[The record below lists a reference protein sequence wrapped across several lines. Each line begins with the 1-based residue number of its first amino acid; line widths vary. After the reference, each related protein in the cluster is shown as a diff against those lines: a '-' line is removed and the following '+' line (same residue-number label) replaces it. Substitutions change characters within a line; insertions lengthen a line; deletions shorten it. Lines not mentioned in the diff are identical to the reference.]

1 MAAYRMDCIG
11 GYGRGCKNPEL
22 IIPDAGMPSMSNHS
36 DGEVVSPLPFVH
48 RQQPAHQHVV
58 QFYSQDEFLLEELS
72 RFIGTALGGGNS
84 AIVIATK
91 AHRDGLSQRLHAR
104 GLDTM
109 TAIQQARYVPM
120 DAAETLSKFMVNDF
134 PDATRFHGLLG
145 ELIAKA
151 TAAAEGQHPQVVA
164 FGEMVALLWAEGKG
178 QAGLRLEQ
186 LWNELAHKCAFSL
199 HCAYPL
205 SSFYQADHAEPLL
218 KICGEHSAVIPEESY
233 TGLASEEERGRAITQ
248 LQQKAQALETE
259 MGERLRIQRA
269 LLDSQAALQKS
280 NDELERRVDE
290 RTRELVETQGL
301 LRQLSSSLLNLRDE
315 ERRRLAR
322 ELHDSTGQILT
333 ALQMNLAMTLQGN
346 GNVDPQEKSNRLLD
360 AMHLADQAIKEVRT
374 LSYLLHPPMLD
385 EAGLLLALEWYV
397 QGLAERSEI
406 EVDLDLPPALDR
418 LPPDLELAIFRIVQE
433 ALTNVHRHS
442 GSKVAKVRVAR
453 EGERI
458 DITIED
464 AGKGLT
470 KEMLQVGFARSGVG
484 IRGMQERARQF
495 SGQVRL
501 SNANPGTRVHVTL
514 PVPKNTLKS
523 KVGSLVETELHS

>member
-1 MAAYRMDCIG
+1 
-11 GYGRGCKNPEL
+11 
-22 IIPDAGMPSMSNHS
+22 MSNHP
-36 DGEVVSPLPFVH
+36 DGEGLSPVPFVH
-48 RQQPAHQHVV
+48 HPQPAHRGHVV
-58 QFYSQDEFLLEELS
+58 QFYSQDEFLLDELS

-91 AHRDGLSQRLHAR
+91 AHRDGLGQRLRVR
-104 GLDTM
+104 GLDTI
-109 TAIQQARYVPM
+109 TAIQQERYVLM

-134 PDATRFHGLLG
+134 PEVTRFREFMG
-145 ELIAKA
+145 EVIAKA
-151 TAAAEGQHPQVVA
+151 TAASEGQHPQVVA

-178 QAGLRLEQ
+178 HAAIRLEE
-186 LWNELAHKCAFSL
+186 LWNELAHTYAFSL

-205 SSFYQADHAEPLL
+205 SGFYQAEHAEPLL
-218 KICGEHSAVIPEESY
+218 KICAEHSAVIPEESY
-233 TGLASEEERGRAITQ
+233 TGLPSEEERGRAITQ

-259 MGERLRIQRA
+259 MAERLRIQKA
-269 LLDSQAALQKS
+269 LLASQEALQKS
-280 NDELERRVDE
+280 NDELERRVEE
-290 RTRELVETQGL
+290 RTRELVEAQGL
-301 LRQLSSSLLNLRDE
+301 LRELSSSLLSLRDE

-333 ALQMNLAMTLQGN
+333 ALQMNLAVTLQGN
-346 GNVDPQEKSNRLLD
+346 GNFDPHEKSNRLVE
-360 AMHLADQAIKEVRT
+360 AMHLADEAIREVRT

-397 QGLAERSEI
+397 QGLSERSEI

-418 LPPDLELAIFRIVQE
+418 LPRDLELAIFRIVQE

-442 GSKVAKVRVAR
+442 GSNLAKVRIAL

-458 DITIED
+458 EITIED
-464 AGKGLT
+464 AGKGLA

-495 SGQVRL
+495 GGQVHL

-514 PVPKNTLKS
+514 PIPKNTLKS
-523 KVGSLVETELHS
+523 AVESLVEAELHS